1 MQALPSSVG
10 LTGQITELERETI
23 RRVAWRLLPML
34 VACYFVAY
42 LDRVNVGFASLTM
55 NKALGFSSAVYGLG
69 GGIFFL
75 GYFIFEVPSNVLLS
89 KVGARR
95 WIARILVTW
104 GIISA
109 CTALISGPISFYSVR
124 FLLGVAEAGFFPGI
138 ILYLTWWFPS
148 YYRSRIV
155 GMFMAAIPLSNILGS
170 LVSGEL
176 LNLNGWMG
184 LAGWQWLFILEA
196 LPAVIL
202 GVAFW
207 LTMTDWPSEAH
218 WLTEDQRNW
227 LTSRLD
233 AERAQRESIH
243 RLSLREALTNRH
255 VLLLSLVYFG
265 GTFSGY
271 GIVLFQPQ
279 IVHRLAAGFGM
290 TGLINAIPY
299 VFAAA
304 AMVWWGRHS
313 DQTGERP
320 RHVALAYSVG
330 AAGLIATALMT
341 DPVLTM
347 VMLVIAAMGQSS
359 TGPTFWSLPTA
370 MLSGA
375 AAAGGIALIN
385 ALGNLGGFFGPYVF
399 GLVRDATG
407 GSFTY
412 GLMIL
417 ALGPI
422 TSATVVLMLGHDR
435 RLEHIPGRSDG
446 TIAPSSAAAPRS
458 VRSAP

>member
-1 MQALPSSVG
+1 MEATPSGAG
-10 LTGQITELERETI
+10 LTHEITRLERETI
-23 RRVAWRLLPML
+23 ARVTRRLLPLLM
-34 VACYFVAY
+34 ACYFVAY

-55 NKALGFSSAVYGLG
+55 NKALGFTSAVYGFG

-109 CTALISGPISFYSVR
+109 CTAFISGPISFYSVR

-155 GMFMAAIPLSNILGS
+155 GVFMAAIPLSNILGS
-170 LVSGEL
+170 LVSGVL
-176 LNLNGWMG
+176 LNLDGWLG
-184 LAGWQWLFILEA
+184 IAGWQWLFILEA
-196 LPAVIL
+196 APAVLL

-207 LTMTDWPSEAH
+207 VYMTDWPSEAH
-218 WLTEDQRNW
+218 WLTTEQRDW
-227 LTSRLD
+227 LTTRLN
-233 AERAQRESIH
+233 AERSQREAVRH
-243 RLSLREALTNRH
+243 YSLKQALTDKR

-265 GTFSGY
+265 GNFSGY
-271 GIVLFQPQ
+271 GLVLFQPQ
-279 IVHRLAAGFGM
+279 IVNRLSQGFGL
-290 TGLINAIPY
+290 TGVINAIPY
-299 VFAAA
+299 VFAAT

-313 DQTGERP
+313 DKSGERP
-320 RHVALAYSVG
+320 RHVAIAYSVS

-347 VMLVIAAMGQSS
+347 VMLVVTAMGQAS
-359 TGPTFWSLPTA
+359 TGPTFWTLPTA
-370 MLSGA
+370 MLSGT

-385 ALGNLGGFFGPYVF
+385 ALGNLGGFFGPYLF
-399 GLVRDATG
+399 GLIKDATG
-407 GSFTY
+407 GSFTF
-412 GLMIL
+412 GLMAI

-422 TSATVVLMLGHDR
+422 ISATIVLALGHDR
-435 RLEHIPGRSDG
+435 RLEHIPARPMPARR
-446 TIAPSSAAAPRS
+446 AP
-458 VRSAP
+458 